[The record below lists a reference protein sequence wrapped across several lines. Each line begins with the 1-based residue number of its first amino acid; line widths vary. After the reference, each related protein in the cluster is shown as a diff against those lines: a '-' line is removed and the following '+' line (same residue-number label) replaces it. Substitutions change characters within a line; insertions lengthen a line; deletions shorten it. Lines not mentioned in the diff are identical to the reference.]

1 MGSKLQQLR
10 HSYLTDL
17 TNSQVS
23 EVRGFQRNPINRQN
37 LASSLHAAI
46 DNQAGGSEVGEI
58 DSDINIDEHCPL
70 LCHRMSS
77 FLHLPRVCLLAGDAV
92 VKLREQR
99 PFLQVSRQ
107 IDLFLNKQQESI
119 LW

>member
-1 MGSKLQQLR
+1 M
-10 HSYLTDL
+10 
-17 TNSQVS
+17 
-23 EVRGFQRNPINRQN
+23 RGFQRNLMNRQN
-37 LASSLHAAI
+37 LASKLHAAI
-46 DNQAGGSEVGEI
+46 DEQAAGSEVGEI
-58 DSDINIDEHCPL
+58 DSDIDINGHCPL

-77 FLHLPRVCLLAGDAV
+77 LLHLPRVCLLAGDAV

-99 PFLQVSRQ
+99 PFLQVSRK

>member
-1 MGSKLQQLR
+1 M
-10 HSYLTDL
+10 
-17 TNSQVS
+17 
-23 EVRGFQRNPINRQN
+23 RGFQRNPINRQN
-37 LASSLHAAI
+37 LASKLHAAI
-46 DNQAGGSEVGEI
+46 DDQAAGSEVGEI

-77 FLHLPRVCLLAGDAV
+77 LLHLPRVCLLAGDAV

-99 PFLQVSRQ
+99 PFLQVFEVSPRQ